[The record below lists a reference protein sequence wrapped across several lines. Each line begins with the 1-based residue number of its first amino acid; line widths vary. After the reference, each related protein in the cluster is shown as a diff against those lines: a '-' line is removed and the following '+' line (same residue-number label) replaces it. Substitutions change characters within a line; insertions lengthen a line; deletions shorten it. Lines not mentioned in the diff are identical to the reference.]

1 MKSRPEDRD
10 TSKGNN
16 QIGRQLTKG
25 GFSEDTEIMTVRGP
39 VTVSKLSQNELVYVL
54 NPTTLV
60 TKTKPVTAIQTVS
73 SESEVIEI
81 DTKRSNLRV
90 AVKQRIP
97 FQTKGISIPRIET
110 AENLRKRQY
119 FKFVKEWSR
128 VPRKRVE
135 QFDITRFLDDYE
147 ICAIS
152 EVHGHTF
159 RASLPDR
166 CEPQRNNSYT
176 GYCFTP
182 TVFEQYQSE
191 IEATA
196 DTVLIR
202 GGPNQRGRPYQFD
215 GDDFIAFIGWF
226 VTEGSVY
233 WPPEKNTAQVQIA
246 QEIECHR
253 SAIATLLERMNLD
266 FHSNERRYEMGSEIF
281 GRLLVSLCGEKSANK
296 RLPAFVWNLADEQI
310 ELLLEVLLWGDGNDR
325 RTYYTASERLAGDV
339 LRLALELGYK
349 PRYTRRRGIWQI
361 YIREVFDGVQPKE
374 HMSRKTTS
382 ENLYRLTVADYSVVM
397 AGRNGKF
404 QWVGVSNVS

>member
-1 MKSRPEDRD
+1 MITESENGD
-10 TSKGNN
+10 TSKWYSK
-16 QIGRQLTKG
+16 IGGQLTEG
-25 GFSEDTEIMTVRGP
+25 GLSGDTEIMTVRGP
-39 VTVSKLSQNELVYVL
+39 VAVSKLSQNDLVYAL
-54 NPTTLV
+54 DPTTQII
-60 TKTKPVTAIQTVS
+60 KTKPVTAIQTVS
-73 SESEVIEI
+73 GESEVIEI

-90 AVKQRIP
+90 AAKQRIP
-97 FQTKGISIPRIET
+97 FQTKDISTPRIET
-110 AENLRKRQY
+110 AENLREWQY
-119 FKFVKEWSR
+119 FKFVKEWNR

-147 ICAIS
+147 ICATA

-159 RASLPDR
+159 RASLPDG
-166 CEPQRNNSYT
+166 CEPQWNNSHT

-196 DTVLIR
+196 DTALIR
-202 GGPNQRGRPYQFD
+202 GGPNQRGRPYLFD

-233 WPPEKNTAQVQIA
+233 WPPDKNTAQVQIA
-246 QEIECHR
+246 QEIDSHR
-253 SAIATLLERMNLD
+253 RSIATLLERMNLD
-266 FHSNERRYEMGSEIF
+266 FHSNERRYEMGSEVF

-296 RLPAFVWNLADEQI
+296 RLPEFVWNLARDQL
-310 ELLLEVLLWGDGNDR
+310 ELLLEVLLSGDGNDR
-325 RTYYTASERLAGDV
+325 RTYYTASERLASDV

-349 PRYTRRRGIWQI
+349 PRYTRRRGVWQI

-374 HMSRKTTS
+374 HMSRKTTT